1 MNNKTKEKM
10 HDILVAIGVIVM
22 IFGSI
27 GFIAYITYEAPIKTE
42 GKVIGTYIIDGRT
55 ECVVEIDN
63 ERSDTRGGCTHIVGD
78 TVKIDKYKNF
88 VIILRDQR

>member
-1 MNNKTKEKM
+1 MNDETKEK
-10 HDILVAIGVIVM
+10 IKNNIFVIGVLVVL
-22 IFGSI
+22 FGSI

-63 ERSDTRGGCTHIVGD
+63 ERSYTRGGCTHIVGD

-88 VIILRDQR
+88 VIVLRDQR